1 MYTCIYVYMDI
12 AQNKEVRFLRTS
24 LRGIL
29 HSVIQLVL
37 LRSLNTDANCQI
49 YNFADDQDKRRKVL
63 RHE

>member
-12 AQNKEVRFLRTS
+12 AQIKEVRFLRTS
-24 LRGIL
+24 LMGMD
-29 HSVIQLVL
+29 SVIQLVL